1 MGWQKVSGYKR
12 HAIAETVI
20 DEGLHARPERHRTTE
35 MKAAVHVLNRLLVLG
50 RPGCVRIS

>member
-12 HAIAETVI
+12 HTIAETVI
-20 DEGLHARPERHRTTE
+20 GEGLRAWPERHRTTE
-35 MKAAVHVLNRLLVLG
+35 MKAAVHVLNRLLVPG